1 MKRRNTQL
9 LWTIAAALAAGALTV
24 MLLWGMLRWSGNPAH
39 RASNTAGSQS
49 VSKKYDRFMTNQV
62 SDALDGILSVE
73 KVYWIEEDEL
83 TAPKPN
89 PDCFGETDDPT
100 TLGWLLEKAQ
110 TILDGQEFYFNTD
123 IQLFPGS
130 KVRYYLDDTI
140 FAVTWKEL
148 RDYGAY
154 TFSEVKIAHPS
165 QFRRFLANGEYGSD
179 KLFITTEMAQ
189 SVNAVV
195 ASSGDFYRFRHAGV
209 LVYDG
214 TVQRINNGLV
224 DTCYITQDGD
234 MLFTGTYDYLTME
247 KAQEFVDENNIRFSL
262 AFGPILIRDG
272 KVCTPSRYTVGEIND
287 EYSRAALCQMGKLH
301 YLLAT
306 VNMEGRG
313 NYVPDIHRFARSIQ
327 KTGCINAYAL
337 DGGQTAVIVH
347 NNELINNVMYGYQR
361 KISDIIYF
369 ATAIPSG
376 E

>member
-1 MKRRNTQL
+1 MKKRTTL
-9 LWTIAAALAAGALTV
+9 FTLTAAVLAALLTA
-24 MLLWGMLRWSGNPAH
+24 MLLWGMLRWSGNPAR
-39 RASNTAGSQS
+39 RAAASVGSQA
-49 VSKKYDRFMTNQV
+49 VGKKYDMFMTNQV
-62 SDALDGILSVE
+62 SSALDGILSVE
-73 KVYWIEEDEL
+73 KVYWIEEDAL
-83 TAPKPN
+83 TAPKPA
-89 PDCFGETDDPT
+89 PEKFGETDDPS
-100 TLGWLLEKAQ
+100 TLGWLLEQAQ
-110 TILDGQEFYFNTD
+110 DILDGQEFYFNTD
-123 IQLFPGS
+123 IQIFPGS

-148 RDYGAY
+148 RDYGSY
-154 TFSEVKIAHPS
+154 TFSEVKVAHPS

-179 KLFITTEMAQ
+179 KLFITTEMAE

-214 TVQRINNGLV
+214 TVQRVNNGLV
-224 DTCYITQDGD
+224 DTCYITEDGD
-234 MLFTGTYDYLTME
+234 MLFTGTWDFMTVE
-247 KAQEFVDENNIRFSL
+247 QAQEFVDENNIRFSL
-262 AFGPILIRDG
+262 AFGPILVRDG
-272 KVCTPSRYTVGEIND
+272 KVCTPSKYAVGEIDD

-306 VNMEGRG
+306 VNLEGRG

-347 NNELINNVMYGYQR
+347 NNEMINAVMYGYQR